1 MQTQIKVRGY
11 HLDVYQHVNNARYLE
26 FLEEARWDGLE
37 NSDSFQWMTA
47 HNIAFV
53 VVNININY
61 RRPAVLSDLL
71 TITSQLQQLNGK
83 SGILSQLITLEP
95 EGQVVA
101 DALITFVCIDLKTQ
115 KALAPKGNCAKSW
128 SRWFSKRFVVPDA
141 TRGASYPAS
150 VRDTIVDRIRRHPE

>member
-53 VVNININY
+53 VVAY
-61 RRPAVLSDLL
+61 FHERRS
-71 TITSQLQQLNGK
+71 LNNFHRDR
-83 SGILSQLITLEP
+83 
-95 EGQVVA
+95 V
-101 DALITFVCIDLKTQ
+101 ITFEQI
-115 KALAPKGNCAKSW
+115 A
-128 SRWFSKRFVVPDA
+128 
-141 TRGASYPAS
+141 
-150 VRDTIVDRIRRHPE
+150 E

>member
-26 FLEEARWDGLE
+26 FLEEARWAYFEATHGLE
-37 NSDSFQWMTA
+37 WFTESGL
-47 HNIAFV
+47 AFV

-61 RRPAVLSDLL
+61 RRPAVLGDVL
-71 TITSQLQQLNGK
+71 TVTSKVEQLNGK
-83 SGILSQLITLEP
+83 SGVLSQVVTLDP

-115 KALAPKGNCAKSW
+115 KALALEGELRQHLEAM
-128 SRWFSKRFVVPDA
+128 V
-141 TRGASYPAS
+141 
-150 VRDTIVDRIRRHPE
+150 E

>member
-37 NSDSFQWMTA
+37 NSAGFQWMSA
-47 HNIAFV
+47 HHIAFV

-61 RRPAVLSDLL
+61 RRPAVLGDVL
-71 TITSQLQQLNGK
+71 TVTSKVEQLNGK
-83 SGILSQLITLEP
+83 SGVLSQVVTLNP

-101 DALITFVCIDLKTQ
+101 DTLITFVCIDLKTQ
-115 KALAPKGNCAKSW
+115 KALPLEGELREHLEAM
-128 SRWFSKRFVVPDA
+128 V
-141 TRGASYPAS
+141 
-150 VRDTIVDRIRRHPE
+150 E